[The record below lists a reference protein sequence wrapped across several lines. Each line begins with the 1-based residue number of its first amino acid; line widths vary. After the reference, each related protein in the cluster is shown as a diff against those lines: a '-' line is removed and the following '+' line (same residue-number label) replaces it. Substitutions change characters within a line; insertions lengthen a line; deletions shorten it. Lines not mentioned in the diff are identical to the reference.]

1 VNGGAADEVTGMS
14 ANKAK
19 VGAADEAAERGAAN
33 EANEGAAEE
42 VTNGVADGANDGA
55 ANEAEHWVANEGN
68 QMALQPPAP
77 KSDGRLANNR
87 RCSRRL
93 QRATKG
99 SLVGRL
105 CMLHVSHK
113 IDLERSDQ

>member
-1 VNGGAADEVTGMS
+1 
-14 ANKAK
+14 
-19 VGAADEAAERGAAN
+19 
-33 EANEGAAEE
+33 
-42 VTNGVADGANDGA
+42 
-55 ANEAEHWVANEGN
+55 
-68 QMALQPPAP
+68 MALQPPAS

-113 IDLERSDQ
+113 IDLEMSDQ